1 MASEL
6 AALSPSPQKLRDED
20 EEAFFSA
27 LRPLHQQRR
36 GYEHTSESQEGTL
49 SNERGT
55 EKPLLGPWKPLLKL
69 QQYIS
74 PGTEIL
80 VDGIKTALEGLVMKL

>member
-1 MASEL
+1 MRRCHGSFCSPINPHLHAGKLGPAVFTLREMASEL
-6 AALSPSPQKLRDED
+6 AALSSSPQKLRDED
-20 EEAFFSA
+20 EEAFFSP

-55 EKPLLGPWKPLLKL
+55 EKPLLGP
-69 QQYIS
+69 
-74 PGTEIL
+74 
-80 VDGIKTALEGLVMKL
+80 